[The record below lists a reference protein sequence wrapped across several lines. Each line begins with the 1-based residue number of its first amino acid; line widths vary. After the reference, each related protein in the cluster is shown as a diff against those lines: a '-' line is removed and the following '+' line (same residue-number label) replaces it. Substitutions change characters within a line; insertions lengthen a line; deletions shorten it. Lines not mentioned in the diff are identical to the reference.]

1 MDKSDLARSGDAW
14 LTGHGVA
21 AAAVVEIGQ
30 PTNGQPV
37 LVQYGDAET
46 LDPDA
51 EFEALSIT
59 KTMVAAVALQ
69 LVGEGELTLD
79 GRLPSIEG
87 IATEV
92 TDALTLR
99 RLLSHSTGLQDYRE
113 HADYRDDMILTPL
126 EAVNLA
132 VSGSDLTSTR
142 TSYAAPNYLLAALA
156 IETVTGQPLSEV
168 LDERL
173 FTPLGMDHTRVVNNT
188 RAGFVGHGSG
198 GVVSTVA
205 DLAHWYDA
213 LMRQHLVLA
222 DETFQEMVWGGRMFQ
237 RNAGLGAWRH
247 CPCGPPSEEYPEP
260 YLYTFH
266 DGGDI
271 RVVYIPSRDVVLAMR
286 FSKPLYDADQIVG
299 DIDDFVFA
307 VADRRGRPAINDD

>member
-1 MDKSDLARSGDAW
+1 MDEADIARSGDAW
-14 LTGHGVA
+14 LRGHRVA

-30 PTNGQPV
+30 PTDGEPV
-37 LVQYGDAET
+37 LVQYGEAEV

-69 LVGEGELTLD
+69 LVDEGKLTLD
-79 GRLPSIEG
+79 GGLPSIEG
-87 IATEV
+87 VATNV
-92 TDALTLR
+92 TDTLTLR
-99 RLLSHSTGLQDYRE
+99 RLLSHSSGLQDYRE
-113 HADYRDDMILTPL
+113 NPDYRDDMILTPV

-168 LDERL
+168 LDQRL

-213 LMRQHLVLA
+213 LMRTHDVLS
-222 DETFQEMVWGGRMFQ
+222 DKTFQEMVWGGRMFQ
-237 RNAGLGAWRH
+237 RNAGTRCVAALSLWTALG
-247 CPCGPPSEEYPEP
+247 
-260 YLYTFH
+260 
-266 DGGDI
+266 
-271 RVVYIPSRDVVLAMR
+271 
-286 FSKPLYDADQIVG
+286 
-299 DIDDFVFA
+299 
-307 VADRRGRPAINDD
+307 